1 MKLGMPALL
10 EHDTLEQSAALCREL
25 GLDFIELNLNLPQ
38 YQPGQVDVA
47 EIRRV
52 GEEYGIEYSLHLDE
66 NLNLFEFNTFIAQ
79 AWKTTLF
86 SNIALARAI
95 GAKVLNMHFNRGV
108 VFTLPSKK
116 VYVFEKYLPEYLD
129 GLREI
134 REFCEQQIGDSGIR
148 ICIEN
153 TNGWLPWQ
161 VAALDVLLESPA
173 FGLTL
178 DVGHDHCTGVGDLD
192 VILERSDK
200 LCHMHL
206 HDAIRPGRDHQALG
220 TGELDVKRYLN
231 LARDLGCTVVLEVKT
246 VAGLAESVNWMRK
259 QNLM

>member
-1 MKLGMPALL
+1 MRLGMPALL
-10 EHDTLEQSAALCREL
+10 EHGTLAEGAALCREL
-25 GLDFIELNLNLPQ
+25 GLEFMELNLNLPQ
-38 YQPGQVDVA
+38 YQPGRVDVA

-52 GEEYGIEYSLHLDE
+52 GEEYGVAYSLHLDE
-66 NLNLFEFNTFIAQ
+66 NLNLFEFNTFVAQ

-108 VFTLPSKK
+108 VFTLPTRK

-129 GLREI
+129 CLRHI
-134 REFCEQQIGDSGIR
+134 RDLCEREIGDSGIR

-161 VAALDVLLESPA
+161 VAALDVLLESPV

-178 DVGHDHCTGVGDLD
+178 DVGHDHCTGGGDLD
-192 VILERSDK
+192 VILARAGK
-200 LCHMHL
+200 LRHIHL
-206 HDAIRPGRDHQALG
+206 HDAIRPNRDHQALG
-220 TGELDVKRYLN
+220 TGELDIAAR
-231 LARDLGCTVVLEVKT
+231 LALAEKQDCSVVIEVKT
-246 VAGLAESVNWMRK
+246 ADALTDSVRWLRG
-259 QNLM
+259 

>member
-10 EHDTLEQSAALCREL
+10 EHGTLAETAALCRDL

-38 YQPGQVDVA
+38 YQPGRVDVA

-52 GEEYGIEYSLHLDE
+52 AAEYGVEYSLHLDE
-66 NLNLFEFNTFIAQ
+66 NLNLFEFNPMVAK
-79 AWKTTLF
+79 AWRETLF
-86 SNIALARAI
+86 SNIALAKEI

-108 VFTLPSKK
+108 VFTLPAKK

-129 GLREI
+129 GLREV
-134 REFCEQQIGDSGIR
+134 RDLCQRAIGDSGIR

-161 VAALDVLLESPA
+161 VEALDVLLESPV
-173 FGLTL
+173 FWLTV

-192 VILERSDK
+192 VILNRADK

-206 HDAIRPGRDHQALG
+206 HDAIRPNRDHLALG
-220 TGELDVKRYLN
+220 MGELDVGARLD
-231 LARDLGCTVVLEVKT
+231 LARQQNCTVVVEVKT
-246 VAGLAESVNWMRK
+246 AAALEQSIRWIREK
-259 QNLM
+259 R

>member
-10 EHDTLEQSAALCREL
+10 EHGTLAEGAALCREL
-25 GLDFIELNLNLPQ
+25 GLSFMELNLNLPQ
-38 YQPGQVDVA
+38 YQPGRVDA
-47 EIRRV
+47 AQIRRV
-52 GEEYGIEYSLHLDE
+52 GEEYGIGFSLHLDE
-66 NLNLFEFNTFIAQ
+66 NLSLFEFNPMVAR
-79 AWKTTLF
+79 AWQETLL
-86 SNIALARAI
+86 SNIALAKEI
-95 GAKVLNMHFNRGV
+95 DAKVLNMHFNRGV

-129 GLREI
+129 SLRKV
-134 REFCEQQIGDSGIR
+134 RDLCEQKISGSGIR

-153 TNGWLPWQ
+153 TGGWLPWQ

-192 VILERSDK
+192 VILARADK

-206 HDAIRPGRDHQALG
+206 HDAIRPNRDHQALG
-220 TGELDVKRYLN
+220 TGELDIAAR
-231 LARDLGCTVVLEVKT
+231 LALAEKQHCSVVVEVKT
-246 VAGLAESVNWMRK
+246 AAALTESIRWLRK
-259 QNLM
+259 

>member
-25 GLDFIELNLNLPQ
+25 GLEFIELNLNLPQ

-47 EIRRV
+47 QIRRV
-52 GEEYGIEYSLHLDE
+52 GDEYGIEYSLHLDE
-66 NLNLFEFNTFIAQ
+66 NLNLFEFNTFVAQ

-116 VYVFEKYLPEYLD
+116 VYVFAKYLPEYLD

-161 VAALDVLLESPA
+161 VAALDVLLESPV

-220 TGELDVKRYLN
+220 TGELDIAAR
-231 LARDLGCTVVLEVKT
+231 LALAEKQHCSVVVEVKT
-246 VAGLAESVNWMRK
+246 AAALTESIRWLKER
-259 QNLM
+259 

>member
-10 EHDTLEQSAALCREL
+10 EHGTLEESAALCREL

-38 YQPGQVDVA
+38 YQPGRVDA
-47 EIRRV
+47 ARIRRV
-52 GEEYGIEYSLHLDE
+52 GEEYGIGFSLHLDE
-66 NLNLFEFNTFIAQ
+66 NLSLFEFNPMVAR
-79 AWKTTLF
+79 AWQETLL
-86 SNIALARAI
+86 SNIALAKEI

-116 VYVFEKYLPEYLD
+116 IYVFEKYLPEYLD
-129 GLREI
+129 SLRRVRDLCDE
-134 REFCEQQIGDSGIR
+134 EIGDSGIR

-192 VILERSDK
+192 VILERADK
-200 LCHMHL
+200 FCHIHL
-206 HDAIRPGRDHQALG
+206 HDAIRPNRDHQALG
-220 TGELDVKRYLN
+220 TGEMDIAAR
-231 LARDLGCTVVLEVKT
+231 LALAEKQRCSVVVEVKT
-246 VAGLAESVNWMRK
+246 AAALTESIRWLRK
-259 QNLM
+259 

>member
-10 EHDTLEQSAALCREL
+10 EHGTLAEGAALCREL
-25 GLDFIELNLNLPQ
+25 GLSFMELNLNLPQ
-38 YQPGQVDVA
+38 YQPGRVDA
-47 EIRRV
+47 DEIRRV
-52 GEEYGIEYSLHLDE
+52 GDEYGIGFSLHLDE
-66 NLNLFEFNTFIAQ
+66 NLSLFEFNPMVAR
-79 AWKTTLF
+79 AWQETLL
-86 SNIALARAI
+86 SNIALAKEI
-95 GAKVLNMHFNRGV
+95 DAKVLNMHFNRGV

-129 GLREI
+129 SLRKV
-134 REFCEQQIGDSGIR
+134 RDLCEQKIGGSGIR

-192 VILERSDK
+192 VILARADK
-200 LCHMHL
+200 LRHMHL
-206 HDAIRPGRDHQALG
+206 HDAIRPNRDHQALG
-220 TGELDVKRYLN
+220 TGELDIAAR
-231 LARDLGCTVVLEVKT
+231 LALAEKQHCSVVVEVKT
-246 VAGLAESVNWMRK
+246 AAALTESIRWLRK
-259 QNLM
+259 

>member
-10 EHDTLEQSAALCREL
+10 EHGTLAETAALCRDL
-25 GLDFIELNLNLPQ
+25 GLRFIELNLNLPP
-38 YQPGQVDVA
+38 YQPGRVDVA

-52 GEEYGIEYSLHLDE
+52 AAEYGVEYSLHLDE
-66 NLNLFEFNTFIAQ
+66 NLNLFEFNTMVAG
-79 AWKTTLF
+79 AWRETLL
-86 SNIALARAI
+86 SNIALAREI

-116 VYVFEKYLPEYLD
+116 VYVFQKYLPEYLT
-129 GLREI
+129 GLREV
-134 REFCEQQIGDSGIR
+134 RDLCEQAIGDSGIR

-161 VAALDVLLESPA
+161 VDALDVLLESPV

-178 DVGHDHCTGVGDLD
+178 DAGHDHCTGVGDLD
-192 VILERSDK
+192 VILNRAEK

-206 HDAIRPGRDHQALG
+206 HDAIRPNRDHLALG
-220 TGELDVKRYLN
+220 TGELDIRARLD
-231 LARDLGCTVVLEVKT
+231 LARQQDCTVVVEVKT
-246 VAGLAESVNWMRK
+246 AAALAESIRWIRK
-259 QNLM
+259 NQ

>member
-25 GLDFIELNLNLPQ
+25 GLEFIELNLNLPQ
-38 YQPGQVDVA
+38 YQPGRVDA
-47 EIRRV
+47 ARIRRV

-66 NLNLFEFNTFIAQ
+66 NLSLFEFNPMVAK
-79 AWKTTLF
+79 AWQETLL
-86 SNIALARAI
+86 SNIALAKEI

-129 GLREI
+129 SLGKVRDL
-134 REFCEQQIGDSGIR
+134 CEEKIGDSGIR

-161 VAALDVLLESPA
+161 VAALDVLLESPV
-173 FGLTL
+173 FCLTL

-192 VILERSDK
+192 VILARADK
-200 LCHMHL
+200 LRHMHL
-206 HDAIRPGRDHQALG
+206 HDAIRPNRDHQALG
-220 TGELDVKRYLN
+220 TGELDIAAR
-231 LARDLGCTVVLEVKT
+231 LALAEKQHCSVVVEVKT
-246 VAGLAESVNWMRK
+246 AAALTESIRWLRK
-259 QNLM
+259 

>member
-52 GEEYGIEYSLHLDE
+52 GEEYGIGFSLHLDE
-66 NLNLFEFNTFIAQ
+66 NLSLFEFNPMVAR
-79 AWKTTLF
+79 AWQETLL
-86 SNIALARAI
+86 SNIALAKEI

-116 VYVFEKYLPEYLD
+116 IYVFEKYLPEYLD
-129 GLREI
+129 SLRRVRDLCDE
-134 REFCEQQIGDSGIR
+134 EIGDSGIR

-161 VAALDVLLESPA
+161 IAALDVLLESPA

-192 VILERSDK
+192 VILERADK
-200 LCHMHL
+200 LCHIHL
-206 HDAIRPGRDHQALG
+206 HDAIRPNRDHQALG
-220 TGELDVKRYLN
+220 TGELDIAAR
-231 LARDLGCTVVLEVKT
+231 LALAEKQRCSVVVEVKT
-246 VAGLAESVNWMRK
+246 AAALTESIRWLNPKV
-259 QNLM
+259 

>member
-1 MKLGMPALL
+1 
-10 EHDTLEQSAALCREL
+10 
-25 GLDFIELNLNLPQ
+25 
-38 YQPGQVDVA
+38 
-47 EIRRV
+47 
-52 GEEYGIEYSLHLDE
+52 
-66 NLNLFEFNTFIAQ
+66 
-79 AWKTTLF
+79 
-86 SNIALARAI
+86 
-95 GAKVLNMHFNRGV
+95 MHFNRGV

-153 TNGWLPWQ
+153 TGGWLPWQ

-192 VILERSDK
+192 VILERADK

-220 TGELDVKRYLN
+220 TGELDIPGYMA
-231 LARDLGCTVVLEVKT
+231 LAEETGSTVVLETKT
-246 VAGLAESVNWMRK
+246 LDALRESLAWLRK
-259 QNLM
+259 EK

>member
-52 GEEYGIEYSLHLDE
+52 GEEYGVAYSLHLDE
-66 NLNLFEFNTFIAQ
+66 NLNLFEFNTFVAQ

-108 VFTLPSKK
+108 VFTDRKS
-116 VYVFEKYLPEYLD
+116 
-129 GLREI
+129 
-134 REFCEQQIGDSGIR
+134 
-148 ICIEN
+148 
-153 TNGWLPWQ
+153 
-161 VAALDVLLESPA
+161 
-173 FGLTL
+173 
-178 DVGHDHCTGVGDLD
+178 
-192 VILERSDK
+192 
-200 LCHMHL
+200 
-206 HDAIRPGRDHQALG
+206 
-220 TGELDVKRYLN
+220 
-231 LARDLGCTVVLEVKT
+231 VV
-246 VAGLAESVNWMRK
+246 
-259 QNLM
+259 

>member
-10 EHDTLEQSAALCREL
+10 EHGTLAEGAALCREL
-25 GLDFIELNLNLPQ
+25 GLSFMELNLNLPQ
-38 YQPGQVDVA
+38 YQPGRVDA
-47 EIRRV
+47 DEIRRV
-52 GEEYGIEYSLHLDE
+52 GDEYGIGFSLHLDE
-66 NLNLFEFNTFIAQ
+66 NLSLFEFNPMVAR
-79 AWKTTLF
+79 AWQETLL
-86 SNIALARAI
+86 SNIALAKEI

-129 GLREI
+129 SLRKV
-134 REFCEQQIGDSGIR
+134 RDLCEKEIGDSGIR
-148 ICIEN
+148 VCIEN

-192 VILERSDK
+192 VILNRAHK
-200 LCHMHL
+200 LRHMHL
-206 HDAIRPGRDHQALG
+206 HDAIRPNRDHQALG
-220 TGELDVKRYLN
+220 TGELDIAAR
-231 LARDLGCTVVLEVKT
+231 LALAEQRHCTVVVEVKT
-246 VAGLAESVNWMRK
+246 AAALTESIQWLRK
-259 QNLM
+259 

>member
-10 EHDTLEQSAALCREL
+10 EHGTLAEGAALCREL
-25 GLDFIELNLNLPQ
+25 GLSFMELNLNLPQ
-38 YQPGQVDVA
+38 YQPGRVDA
-47 EIRRV
+47 DEIRRV
-52 GEEYGIEYSLHLDE
+52 GDEYGIGFSLHLDE
-66 NLNLFEFNTFIAQ
+66 NLSLFEFNPMVAR
-79 AWKTTLF
+79 AWQETLL
-86 SNIALARAI
+86 SNIALAKEI
-95 GAKVLNMHFNRGV
+95 DAKVLNMHFNRGV

-129 GLREI
+129 SLRKV
-134 REFCEQQIGDSGIR
+134 RDLCEQKISGSGIR

-192 VILERSDK
+192 VILARADK

-206 HDAIRPGRDHQALG
+206 HDAIRPNRDHQALG
-220 TGELDVKRYLN
+220 TGELDIAAR
-231 LARDLGCTVVLEVKT
+231 LALAEKQHCSVVVEVKT
-246 VAGLAESVNWMRK
+246 AAALSESIRWLKER
-259 QNLM
+259 

>member
-10 EHDTLEQSAALCREL
+10 EHGTLAEGAALCREL
-25 GLDFIELNLNLPQ
+25 GLSFMELNLNLPQ
-38 YQPGQVDVA
+38 YQPGRVDA
-47 EIRRV
+47 DEIRRV
-52 GEEYGIEYSLHLDE
+52 GDEYGIGFSLHLDE
-66 NLNLFEFNTFIAQ
+66 NLSLFEFNPMVAR
-79 AWKTTLF
+79 AWQETLL
-86 SNIALARAI
+86 SNIALAKEI
-95 GAKVLNMHFNRGV
+95 DAKVLNMHFNRGV

-129 GLREI
+129 SLRKV
-134 REFCEQQIGDSGIR
+134 RDLCEQKISGSGIR

-192 VILERSDK
+192 VILARADK

-206 HDAIRPGRDHQALG
+206 HDAIRPNRDHQALG
-220 TGELDVKRYLN
+220 TGELDIAAR
-231 LARDLGCTVVLEVKT
+231 LALAEKQHCSVVVEVKT
-246 VAGLAESVNWMRK
+246 AAALTESIRWIRK
-259 QNLM
+259 